1 MEEEVKGM
9 GVGKDTWNTE
19 MKHNEQKSE
28 FWNVMSLEYDGGRS
42 TRLFCNALSHLK
54 LCEGDNVHQRSVTC

>member
-28 FWNVMSLEYDGGRS
+28 FEM
-42 TRLFCNALSHLK
+42 
-54 LCEGDNVHQRSVTC
+54 